1 MDRYVRQLGAK
12 LPPTQNDNFVMLMLL
27 AVIQS
32 LSGNMLRL
40 PGFLRTGESLL
51 PMSPESERLILKKY
65 AEQHADLTSRQLQ
78 RLKSYGGLHAFLW
91 KKLLGKQSWQPCQ
104 MRIRID
110 FLRHLMTMCI
120 PRILITPNRTPENPV
135 KPAWQLTGT
144 TVFYDRS
151 GFMYNGRSHDWTV
164 CHHHVT
170 AIISHLKKPLIALM
184 HSNGIVSIGEKGV
197 LNNIFQVIYIP
208 REDNEKASAIAFH
221 PFDSKITVAISAR
234 IILYKISPS
243 LNPELHCVVSFYES
257 VGYFCPRPFSAD
269 NLDWHS
275 SGTLLTAS
283 STGNLS
289 MCWSFDPATSKFSNG
304 FNGGTKYAEIC
315 SFKKDMSP
323 DLSCFSVEGK
333 LAITTYSD
341 GTLVTRGVVIT
352 EDKRIS
358 LICLKMTKQSL
369 PGRIVNIVPHPHN
382 PSVFA
387 IQVKAGWSQTSVL
400 IALVSPDGSVTITAT
415 IPDAK
420 SPHFH
425 EDWLLVLSR
434 KKIRF
439 HHMNRCN
446 IPCLVTEFHLQVNG
460 ILHVEIDTFYVI
472 KTPDGK
478 IMLFYT
484 DDEKSKLHIA
494 EIKLK

>member
-1 MDRYVRQLGAK
+1 M
-12 LPPTQNDNFVMLMLL
+12 
-27 AVIQS
+27 
-32 LSGNMLRL
+32 
-40 PGFLRTGESLL
+40 
-51 PMSPESERLILKKY
+51 
-65 AEQHADLTSRQLQ
+65 
-78 RLKSYGGLHAFLW
+78 
-91 KKLLGKQSWQPCQ
+91 
-104 MRIRID
+104 
-110 FLRHLMTMCI
+110 
-120 PRILITPNRTPENPV
+120 
-135 KPAWQLTGT
+135 
-144 TVFYDRS
+144 
-151 GFMYNGRSHDWTV
+151 
-164 CHHHVT
+164 
-170 AIISHLKKPLIALM
+170 
-184 HSNGIVSIGEKGV
+184 
-197 LNNIFQVIYIP
+197 IYIP

-234 IILYKISPS
+234 IILYNISPS

-257 VGYFCPRPFSAD
+257 AGYFCPRPKFSAD
-269 NLDWHS
+269 NLVWHS

-358 LICLKMTKQSL
+358 LICLKITKQSL